1 MTLRRVQISITMLL
15 LACAAALAACADD
28 IPEAPQEATLRAAPA
43 ESAAQQQAVP
53 ANDQSEPQTQL
64 ETIQALYADWA
75 AQLTS
80 FEMSLY
86 VAVELDDLAF
96 KQSVFLQTQLEP
108 LQLYME
114 VDLGDL
120 LGAMTGFAGD
130 IDPDMTDG
138 PAVDELLPTTIRM
151 LLVDD
156 RAYLSLSE
164 DGWGAV
170 PASELFGSELSALTG
185 GLSDD
190 AVASMTAQADLALL
204 CAELTGGAA
213 VRDELDGVP
222 VWSVSCTIN
231 NTNFEALSA
240 LLDSLDTLGQDS
252 FSIPGVPVG
261 ETLDAIE
268 SLHYTVQIDQR
279 NGAPLA
285 FDVLMTFA
293 GDILGDQEAPSR
305 MLVAAV
311 GRVTAWNQPID
322 FPTPEPL
329 IEDDGLFE

>member
-1 MTLRRVQISITMLL
+1 MALRRVQISIAMLL

-28 IPEAPQEATLRAAPA
+28 IPEAPPQPTLRAAPA
-43 ESAAQQQAVP
+43 ESAAQQQARP
-53 ANDQSEPQTQL
+53 ADDQSEPQTQL
-64 ETIQALYADWA
+64 ETIQALYAEWA

-96 KQSVFLQTQLEP
+96 NQSVFLQAQLAP

-114 VDLGDL
+114 IDLGDL
-120 LGAMTGFAGD
+120 LGAMADFAED
-130 IDPDMTDG
+130 ADPAATDV
-138 PAVDELLPTTIRM
+138 PEVDELLPATIRM

-170 PASELFGSELSALTG
+170 PASELFGADLSALTG

-190 AVASMTAQADLALL
+190 AVASMTAQADIALL
-204 CAELTGGAA
+204 CAELTGGAVA
-213 VRDELDGVP
+213 EDELDGIP

-240 LLDSLDTLGQDS
+240 LLDSLDTLGQDP
-252 FSIPGVPVG
+252 FNIPGVPVG
-261 ETLDAIE
+261 EALDAIE

-279 NGAPLA
+279 NGAPRA

-293 GDILGDQEAPSR
+293 GDILGDQEGPSR

-311 GRVTAWNQPID
+311 GRVTAWNQPIE

-329 IEDDGLFE
+329 IEDDGIFE

>member
-1 MTLRRVQISITMLL
+1 MALRRVQISIAMLL

-28 IPEAPQEATLRAAPA
+28 IPEAPQEPTLRSAPA
-43 ESAAQQQAVP
+43 ESAAQQQARP
-53 ANDQSEPQTQL
+53 AGDQSEPQTQL
-64 ETIQALYADWA
+64 ETIQALYAEWA

-96 KQSVFLQTQLEP
+96 NQSVFLQAQLEP

-114 VDLGDL
+114 IDLGDL
-120 LGAMTGFAGD
+120 LGAMADFAED
-130 IDPDMTDG
+130 ADPAATDV
-138 PAVDELLPTTIRM
+138 PEVDELLPATIRM

-164 DGWGAV
+164 DGWGVV
-170 PASELFGSELSALTG
+170 PASELFGADLSALTG

-190 AVASMTAQADLALL
+190 AVASMTAQADIALL
-204 CAELTGGAA
+204 CAELTGGAVA
-213 VRDELDGVP
+213 EVELDGIP

-240 LLDSLDTLGQDS
+240 LLDSLGTLGQDP

-261 ETLDAIE
+261 EALDAIE

-279 NGAPLA
+279 SGAPLA

-293 GDILGDQEAPSR
+293 GDILGAQEGPSR
-305 MLVAAV
+305 MVVAAI
-311 GRVTAWNQPID
+311 GRVTAWNQPIE
-322 FPTPEPL
+322 FPAPEPL
-329 IEDDGLFE
+329 IEEDGIFE